1 MCCGREMGLPSVQ
14 EGGSGTEETP
24 SDCTYGF
31 SKRSAQK
38 NERQR
43 DLRKAPV
50 SRGKPGPSREALLR
64 TSETK

>member
-50 SRGKPGPSREALLR
+50 SRQQREAWALPGG
-64 TSETK
+64 SAQDF